1 MEVIEIFGYIGALTV
16 GVILGLMGGGGSII
30 AIPILTYLF
39 HLSPIT
45 TTAYSLFVVGT
56 SSSIGTLNNWKKGLI
71 DYRVAIVFAIPA
83 FLAVY
88 VVRKYLM
95 PMIPLEIITVNGFVI
110 TRDMAIMVF
119 FAVIMIFSATSMI
132 RKKKL
137 FTTAHITDHNN
148 YPLIIFAGIVIG
160 LLTGVI
166 GIGGGFLI
174 IPTLV
179 LLLKIPMK
187 KAVATTLFI
196 IAIKSLVGFLGD
208 LGNTEINWEFLLVF
222 TAISTIGI
230 FFGIYLSSYIKGVK
244 LKKSFGWMVL
254 LVSFVILYKEIFI

>member
-1 MEVIEIFGYIGALTV
+1 MEIIEVLGYIGALTV
-16 GVILGLMGGGGSII
+16 GMTLGLIGGGGSII
-30 AIPILTYLF
+30 AIPVLTYLF
-39 HLSPIT
+39 HVSPIT

-71 DYRVAIVFAIPA
+71 EYKVAAVFAIPA

-88 VVRKYLM
+88 IVRKYIM
-95 PMIPLEIITVNGFVI
+95 PMIPLELTAINDFVI

-132 RKKKL
+132 KKKKIIK
-137 FTTAHITDHNN
+137 ADHNPIQHN
-148 YPLIIFAGIVIG
+148 YVLIIFAGIIIG

-166 GIGGGFLI
+166 GVGGGFLI
-174 IPTLV
+174 IPALV
-179 LLLKIPMK
+179 LLLKIQMK

-208 LGNTEINWEFLLVF
+208 LGNTEINWGFLLVF
-222 TAISTIGI
+222 TTISTIGI
-230 FFGIYLSSYIKGVK
+230 FFGIYLSSYIKGVN
-244 LKKSFGWMVL
+244 LKKSFGWMILCVA
-254 LVSFVILYKEIFI
+254 FFILYKEIFI